1 MHKSAQLYDNI
12 QNESRLSKATDEKS
26 EESGNAH
33 FDIRETK
40 ASCGDQDALL
50 SPSSKP
56 VEKDAE
62 QPMVSASQNWGIF
75 HYQQL
80 IRY

>member
-1 MHKSAQLYDNI
+1 MHKSAQLYDKI
-12 QNESRLSKATDEKS
+12 QNESRLSKTIDEKS

-33 FDIRETK
+33 FNIRETE
-40 ASCGDQDALL
+40 ASCSDQDALL

-56 VEKDAE
+56 VQKDAE
-62 QPMVSASQNWGIF
+62 QPMVSASTNSGIF

-80 IRY
+80 IIY